1 MLVFKF
7 LAQFFFDLSGRGRGC
22 ALAAL
27 LAAGPAAHAQT
38 TPGRPTPPA
47 RPDTLTTRAHR
58 LPEARVRAVRP
69 SRFAVGTTRWT
80 VDSLALSQYRSGTV
94 ADVLQART
102 PAYIKNYGPGQLAS
116 ISLRGT
122 AARHTAVLWNGFNI
136 NLPTLGEADFNLLP
150 LNGLREV
157 VVQPGPAAALYGNG
171 AIGGTVLL
179 DTQADFHPTPLRAT
193 AQADAGAWGLRAG
206 SATAQAAGGR
216 AAFRAAASY
225 RQADNN
231 YPYLNPE
238 ITGLVRRY
246 AQNAAL
252 LHQWSLSQDLTLR
265 LGPAGELTAGTWLT
279 DADREIQLAAGA
291 ANDHAR
297 ERDQSR
303 RLLLG
308 YRQVLRH
315 GGQWAVRAAWFDDV
329 LNYASDQVA
338 RSNSDVKTNQ
348 VQAEY
353 TRPLGQRGTLRLG
366 AEAQHFAALADG
378 YGGTISENRS
388 AAFALL
394 RFDPRPT
401 LHLTANLRQALLPAG
416 FAPLTPTLGAEWTIF
431 SQEKFSPDSIPHLL
445 TSSPT
450 HLLTAKANLA
460 RTYRAPTLNERY
472 YRPGGNPNL
481 RPENGWGGEAGLSYQ
496 RPLSRVATLTSELT
510 AYSQTVNEWV
520 QWLPDARGIYSPR
533 NLRQVRSQGLEA
545 AVGLRASRGRY
556 AAHGRASYAFTS
568 TQKTQGAADDPDPTG
583 RQLAFVPLHQVAL
596 TLDQTL
602 GPWQL
607 GTTLGR
613 TGLVYA
619 DNSGTGYL
627 PAFWPL
633 AATAGYTLR
642 RAGGP
647 LAFTVLVQGSN
658 LLNLSYYTYSARP
671 APPRAL
677 LASLRVGWR

>member
-1 MLVFKF
+1 VLVFNPF
-7 LAQFFFDLSGRGRGC
+7 QQSFSNHSGWLASC
-22 ALAAL
+22 ALAVL
-27 LAAGPAAHAQT
+27 LASPTAHAQT
-38 TPGRPTPPA
+38 LH
-47 RPDTLTTRAHR
+47 PDTLTTRAHR
-58 LPEARVRAVRP
+58 LPEAQVRAVRP
-69 SRFAVGTTRWT
+69 SRFAVGTSQWA
-80 VDSLALSQYRSGTV
+80 VDSLALGQYRTGTV

-179 DTQADFHPTPLRAT
+179 DTGADFKPSPLRAT
-193 AQADAGAWGLRAG
+193 VQGDAGAWGLRG
-206 SATAQAAGGR
+206 SSATVQAAGGR
-216 AAFRAAASY
+216 VAVRAAASY

-238 ITGLVRRY
+238 ASGLVRRY
-246 AQNAAL
+246 AENAAL
-252 LHQWSLSQDLTLR
+252 LHQWSLSQDVAWR
-265 LGPAGELTAGTWLT
+265 LGQAGELTAATWLT
-279 DADREIQLAAGA
+279 DADRQIQLAAGA

-308 YRQVLRH
+308 YRQVLAN
-315 GGQWAVRAAWFDDV
+315 GGQWAVRGAWFDDV
-329 LNYASDQVA
+329 LNYTADQVP
-338 RSNSDVKTNQ
+338 RSNSDVQTTQ
-348 VQAEY
+348 AQAEY
-353 TRPLGQRGTLRLG
+353 TRPLGRHATLRLG
-366 AEAQHFAALADG
+366 AEGQHFAAVVDG
-378 YGGTISENRS
+378 YGGAISENRG

-394 RFDPRPT
+394 RFDPRPG
-401 LHLTANLRQALLPAG
+401 LRLTGNLRQALLPAG
-416 FAPLTPTLGAEWTIF
+416 LAPITPTVGAEWDIF
-431 SQEKFSPDSIPHLL
+431 SRQPTADSTQHSPLQPLHSL
-445 TSSPT
+445 T
-450 HLLTAKANLA
+450 LKANLA

-472 YRPGGNPNL
+472 WQPGGNPNL
-481 RPENGWGGEAGLSYQ
+481 LPENGVGGEAGLSYQ
-496 RPLSRVATLTSELT
+496 RPLAPATAFTSELT
-510 AYSQTVNEWV
+510 GYTQTVNEWV
-520 QWLPDARGIYSPR
+520 QWLPNERGIYSPR
-533 NLRQVRSQGLEA
+533 NLRQVRSQGVEA
-545 AVGLRASRGRY
+545 ALGLRYGRGRY
-556 AAHGRASYAFTS
+556 RLHGRASYAFTS
-568 TQKTQGAADDPDPTG
+568 TQKTQGTPDDPDPTG
-583 RQLAFVPLHQVAL
+583 RQLAFVPLHQLAL
-596 TLDQTL
+596 SLDQTL

-613 TGLVYA
+613 TGLVYT

-642 RAGGP
+642 GSGP
-647 LAFTVLVQGSN
+647 LALTALVQGSN

-671 APPRAL
+671 APPRSL
-677 LASLRVGWR
+677 LVSLRVGWR

>member
-1 MLVFKF
+1 M
-7 LAQFFFDLSGRGRGC
+7 
-22 ALAAL
+22 
-27 LAAGPAAHAQT
+27 
-38 TPGRPTPPA
+38 
-47 RPDTLTTRAHR
+47 
-58 LPEARVRAVRP
+58 
-69 SRFAVGTTRWT
+69 
-80 VDSLALSQYRSGTV
+80 
-94 ADVLQART
+94 
-102 PAYIKNYGPGQLAS
+102 
-116 ISLRGT
+116 
-122 AARHTAVLWNGFNI
+122 
-136 NLPTLGEADFNLLP
+136 LP

-179 DTQADFHPTPLRAT
+179 DTQADFRPTPLRAT

-231 YPYLNPE
+231 YSYFNRE

-279 DADREIQLAAGA
+279 DADREIQIAAGA

-303 RLLLG
+303 RLRLG
-308 YRQVLRH
+308 YRQVLRN

-329 LNYASDQVA
+329 LNYTSDQVA
-338 RSNSDVKTNQ
+338 RSNSDVKTTQ
-348 VQAEY
+348 AQAEY

-401 LHLTANLRQALLPAG
+401 LHLTANLRQARLPAG
-416 FAPLTPTLGAEWTIF
+416 FAPITPTLGAEWTIF
-431 SQEKFSPDSIPHLL
+431 SQEKPAPDSTTQSLSHSTIQ
-445 TSSPT
+445 S
-450 HLLTAKANLA
+450 LTAKANLA

-472 YRPGGNPNL
+472 YQPGGNPNL

-496 RPLSRVATLTSELT
+496 RPLSRVAALTGELT

-533 NLRQVRSQGLEA
+533 NLRRVRSQGLEV
-545 AVGLRASRGRY
+545 AVGLRAGRGRY

-568 TQKTQGAADDPDPTG
+568 TQKTQGTPDDPDPTG

-596 TLDQTL
+596 ALDQTL

-647 LAFTVLVQGSN
+647 LAVTVLVQGTN

>member
-1 MLVFKF
+1 MLVFNLFAKVF
-7 LAQFFFDLSGRGRGC
+7 SRPTGGRLAG

-27 LAAGPAAHAQT
+27 LAASPAAPAQV
-38 TPGRPTPPA
+38 RP
-47 RPDTLTTRAHR
+47 PDTLTTRAHR
-58 LPEARVRAVRP
+58 LPEAQVRAVRP
-69 SRFAVGTTRWT
+69 SRFAVGTTQWA
-80 VDSLALSQYRSGTV
+80 VDSLALSQYRTGTV

-102 PAYIKNYGPGQLAS
+102 PAYVKNYGPGQLAS

-179 DTQADFHPTPLRAT
+179 DTGADFRPGPLRAT
-193 AQADAGAWGLRAG
+193 VQGDLGAWGLRG
-206 SATAQAAGGR
+206 SSATVQAAGGR
-216 AAFRAAASY
+216 VAVRAAASY
-225 RQADNN
+225 RQAANN

-238 ITGLVRRY
+238 FTGLVRRY
-246 AQNAAL
+246 AENAAL
-252 LHQWSLSQDLTLR
+252 LHQWSLSQDVALR
-265 LGPAGELTAGTWLT
+265 LGAAGELTAGAWLT
-279 DADREIQLAAGA
+279 DADRQIQIAAGA

-308 YRQVLRH
+308 YRRVLAG
-315 GGQWAVRAAWFDDV
+315 GGQWAVRTAWFDDV
-329 LNYASDQVA
+329 LNYTSDQVA
-338 RSNSDVKTNQ
+338 RSNSDVKTT
-348 VQAEY
+348 QAQGEY
-353 TRPLGQRGTLRLG
+353 TRPLGRRATLRLG
-366 AEAQHFAALADG
+366 AEAQHFAAGADG
-378 YGGTISENRS
+378 YGGAISENRG

-394 RFDPRPT
+394 RLDPRPG
-401 LHLTANLRQALLPAG
+401 LRLTGNLRQALLPAG
-416 FAPLTPTLGAEWTIF
+416 LAPLTPTVGAEWDVF
-431 SQEKFSPDSIPHLL
+431 SRPPLAPDSVHPAFQPLSH
-445 TSSPT
+445 T
-450 HLLTAKANLA
+450 LTAKANLA

-472 YRPGGNPNL
+472 WQPGGNPGL
-481 RPENGWGGEAGLSYQ
+481 RPENGVGGEAGLRYQ
-496 RPLSRVATLTSELT
+496 RPLGRATAFTGELT

-520 QWLPDARGIYSPR
+520 QWLPNDRGIYTPR

-545 AVGLRASRGRY
+545 ALGLRYGRGRY
-556 AAHGRASYAFTS
+556 GLHGRASYALTS

-583 RQLAFVPLHQVAL
+583 RQLAFVPLHQLAL
-596 TLDQTL
+596 SLDQTL
-602 GPWQL
+602 GAWQL

-613 TGLVYA
+613 TGLVYT
-619 DNSGTGYL
+619 DNSGTSYL

-642 RAGGP
+642 GAGP
-647 LAFTVLVQGSN
+647 LAFTVLVQGTN
-658 LLNLSYYTYSARP
+658 LLNSSYYTYSARP

-677 LASLRVGWR
+677 QASLRVGWR

>member
-1 MLVFKF
+1 
-7 LAQFFFDLSGRGRGC
+7 LAGC
-22 ALAAL
+22 ALAVL
-27 LAAGPAAHAQT
+27 LAGPAAHAQRA
-38 TPGRPTPPA
+38 P

-69 SRFAVGTTRWT
+69 SRFAVGSTQWR
-80 VDSLALSQYRSGTV
+80 VDSLALSQYRTGTV

-150 LNGLREV
+150 LNGLRDV

-179 DTQADFHPTPLRAT
+179 DTGPDFRPSPLRAT
-193 AQADAGAWGLRAG
+193 VQADAGAWGLRG
-206 SATAQAAGGR
+206 TSATVQAAGGR
-216 AAFRAAASY
+216 VAVRAAASY
-225 RQADNN
+225 RQAANN

-238 ITGLVRRY
+238 FNGLVRRY
-246 AQNAAL
+246 AENAAL
-252 LHQWSLSQDLTLR
+252 LHQWSLSQDVALR
-265 LGPAGELTAGTWLT
+265 LGAAGELTAAAWLT
-279 DADREIQLAAGA
+279 DADRQIQVAAGA

-308 YRQVLRH
+308 YRRVLAS
-315 GGQWAVRAAWFDDV
+315 GGQWAVRGAWLNDV
-329 LNYASDQVA
+329 LDYTSDQVA
-338 RSNSDVKTNQ
+338 RSNSA
-348 VQAEY
+348 VQTTQAQGEY
-353 TRPLGQRGTLRLG
+353 TRPLGQRATLRLG
-366 AEAQHFAALADG
+366 AEAQHFAAVVDG
-378 YGGTISENRS
+378 YGGAIGENRG

-394 RFDPRPT
+394 RLDPRPG
-401 LHLTANLRQALLPAG
+401 LRLTANLRQALLPAG
-416 FAPLTPTLGAEWTIF
+416 LAPITPTVGAEWDVF
-431 SQEKFSPDSIPHLL
+431 SRPAAGAAPRSGDSLATGSPAFLLPHLL
-445 TSSPT
+445 T
-450 HLLTAKANLA
+450 LKASLA

-472 YRPGGNPNL
+472 WRPGGNPNL
-481 RPENGWGGEAGLSYQ
+481 RPESGLGGEAGLSYQ
-496 RPLSRVATLTSELT
+496 RPLGRATALTGELT

-520 QWLPDARGIYSPR
+520 QWIPNERGIYSPR

-545 AVGLRASRGRY
+545 ALGLRYGRGRY
-556 AAHGRASYAFTS
+556 RLHGRATYALTS
-568 TQKTQGAADDPDPTG
+568 TQKTQGAPDDVDPTG
-583 RQLAFVPLHQVAL
+583 QQLAFVPLHQLAL
-596 TLDQTL
+596 SLDHTL

-619 DNSGTGYL
+619 DNSGTSYL

-642 RAGGP
+642 GTGP
-647 LAFTVLVQGSN
+647 LAFTVLVQGTN

>member
-1 MLVFKF
+1 MLILSFF
-7 LAQFFFDLSGRGRGC
+7 NNPLTRARRWQPLCGLAA
-22 ALAAL
+22 ALA
-27 LAAGPAAHAQT
+27 LATGPAAHAQT
-38 TPGRPTPPA
+38 AP

-58 LPEARVRAVRP
+58 LPAARVRAVRP
-69 SRFAVGTTRWT
+69 SRFAVGSPQWAI
-80 VDSLALSQYRSGTV
+80 DSLALSQYRTGTV

-150 LNGLREV
+150 LNGLRDV

-179 DTQADFHPTPLRAT
+179 DTAPDFRPTPLRAT
-193 AQADAGAWGLRAG
+193 AQADVGTWGLRG
-206 SATAQAAGGR
+206 SSATVRAAGGR
-216 AAFRAAASY
+216 VAVRAAASY
-225 RQADNN
+225 RQATNN

-238 ITGLVRRY
+238 FGGLVRRY
-246 AQNAAL
+246 AENAAL
-252 LHQWSLSQDLTLR
+252 LHQWSVSQDVAWR
-265 LGPAGELTAGTWLT
+265 LGLAGELTAGTWLT
-279 DADREIQLAAGA
+279 DADRQIQVAAGA

-308 YRQVLRH
+308 YRQVLAN
-315 GGQWAVRAAWFDDV
+315 GGQWAVRGAWFDDV
-329 LNYASDQVA
+329 LNYTADQVA
-338 RSNSDVKTNQ
+338 RSNSDVKTT
-348 VQAEY
+348 QAQGEY

-366 AEAQHFAALADG
+366 AEAQHFAAVVDG
-378 YGGTISENRS
+378 YGGAISEDRG

-394 RFDPRPT
+394 RFDPRPGLRFT
-401 LHLTANLRQALLPAG
+401 GNLRQALLPAG
-416 FAPLTPTLGAEWTIF
+416 FAPLTPTLGAEWDIF
-431 SQEKFSPDSIPHLL
+431 SREKFAADSAKALPH
-445 TSSPT
+445 S
-450 HLLTAKANLA
+450 LTAKANLA

-472 YRPGGNPNL
+472 WQPGGNPNL
-481 RPENGWGGEAGLSYQ
+481 LPERGVGGELGLSYQ
-496 RPLSRVATLTSELT
+496 RPLSRAAVLTGELT

-520 QWLPDARGIYSPR
+520 QWLPNDRGVYSPR

-545 AVGLRASRGRY
+545 AVGLRAGRGRY

-568 TQKTQGAADDPDPTG
+568 TQKTQGAPDDPDPAG
-583 RQLAFVPLHQVAL
+583 RQLAFVPLHQLAL
-596 TLDQTL
+596 ALDQTL

-619 DNSGTGYL
+619 DNSGLGYL
-627 PAFWPL
+627 PAYWPL
-633 AATAGYTLR
+633 AATAGYTYTLR

-647 LAFTVLVQGSN
+647 LALTVLVQGTN
-658 LLNLSYYTYSARP
+658 LLNLRYDTYSARP

>member
-1 MLVFKF
+1 VLILSLSIHPLTRARRWWTLHG
-7 LAQFFFDLSGRGRGC
+7 LAVVL
-22 ALAAL
+22 ALAAR
-27 LAAGPAAHAQT
+27 PAAHAQT
-38 TPGRPTPPA
+38 AP

-58 LPEARVRAVRP
+58 LPAAQVRAVRP
-69 SRFAVGTTRWT
+69 SRFAVGSPQW
-80 VDSLALSQYRSGTV
+80 VIDSLALSQYRTGTV

-150 LNGLREV
+150 LNGLRNV

-179 DTQADFHPTPLRAT
+179 DTALDFHPTPLRAT
-193 AQADAGAWGLRAG
+193 AQADAGAWGLRG
-206 SATAQAAGGR
+206 SSATLQVAGGR
-216 AAFRAAASY
+216 VAVRAAASY
-225 RQADNN
+225 RQATNN

-238 ITGLVRRY
+238 FGGLVRRY
-246 AQNAAL
+246 AENAAL
-252 LHQWSLSQDLTLR
+252 LHQWSLSQDLTWR
-265 LGPAGELTAGTWLT
+265 LGQAGEFTAGTWLT
-279 DADREIQLAAGA
+279 DADRQIQLAAGA

-308 YRQVLRH
+308 YRQVLAN
-315 GGQWAVRAAWFDDV
+315 GGQWAVRGAWFDDV
-329 LNYASDQVA
+329 LNYTSDQVA
-338 RSNSDVKTNQ
+338 RSSSDVKTT
-348 VQAEY
+348 QAQGEY

-366 AEAQHFAALADG
+366 AEAQHFAAVVDS
-378 YGGTISENRS
+378 YGGAIGENRG

-394 RFDPRPT
+394 RFAPRPG
-401 LHLTANLRQALLPAG
+401 LRLTGNLRQALLPAG
-416 FAPLTPTLGAEWTIF
+416 FAPLTPTVGAEWDIF
-431 SQEKFSPDSIPHLL
+431 SRGKAGADSTKALPHLL
-445 TSSPT
+445 T
-450 HLLTAKANLA
+450 LKANLA

-472 YRPGGNPNL
+472 WQPGGNPSL
-481 RPENGWGGEAGLSYQ
+481 RPERGVGGELGLSYQ
-496 RPLSRVATLTSELT
+496 RPLSRAAVLTGELT

-520 QWLPDARGIYSPR
+520 QWLPNDRGIYSPR

-545 AVGLRASRGRY
+545 AVGLRMSWGRY

-568 TQKTQGAADDPDPTG
+568 TQKTQGAPDDPDPAG
-583 RQLAFVPLHQVAL
+583 RQLAFVPLHQLAL
-596 TLDQTL
+596 SLDQTM
-602 GPWQL
+602 GSWQL

-613 TGLVYA
+613 TGLVYT

-642 RAGGP
+642 RGGGP

-658 LLNLSYYTYSARP
+658 LLNFSYYTYSARP

>member
-1 MLVFKF
+1 VRLAGALV
-7 LAQFFFDLSGRGRGC
+7 
-22 ALAAL
+22 AL
-27 LAAGPAAHAQT
+27 LLASPIAHAQT
-38 TPGRPTPPA
+38 RRLT
-47 RPDTLTTRAHR
+47 DTLTTRAHR
-58 LPEARVRAVRP
+58 LPEAQVRAVRP
-69 SRFAVGTTRWT
+69 SRFAVGATQWA
-80 VDSLALSQYRSGTV
+80 VDSLALSQYRTGTV

-150 LNGLREV
+150 LNGLRDV

-179 DTQADFHPTPLRAT
+179 DTGPDFRPSPLRAT
-193 AQADAGAWGLRAG
+193 VQGDLGAWGLRG
-206 SATAQAAGGR
+206 SSATVQAAGGR
-216 AAFRAAASY
+216 VAVRVAASY

-238 ITGLVRRY
+238 FGGLVRRY
-246 AQNAAL
+246 AENAAL
-252 LHQWSLSQDLTLR
+252 LHQWSLSQDVALR
-265 LGPAGELTAGTWLT
+265 LGQAGELTAATWLT
-279 DADREIQLAAGA
+279 DADRQIQIAAGA

-308 YRQVLRH
+308 YRQVLAG
-315 GGQWAVRAAWFDDV
+315 GGQWAVRGAWFDDV
-329 LNYASDQVA
+329 LNYTSDQVA
-338 RSNSDVKTNQ
+338 RSNSDVQTTQ
-348 VQAEY
+348 AQAEY
-353 TRPLGQRGTLRLG
+353 TRPLGRRATLRLG
-366 AEAQHFAALADG
+366 AEGQHFAAVVDG
-378 YGGTISENRS
+378 YGSAISENRG

-394 RFDPRPT
+394 RFDPRAG
-401 LHLTANLRQALLPAG
+401 LRLTGNLRQALLPAG
-416 FAPLTPTLGAEWTIF
+416 LAPITPTVGAEWDVF
-431 SQEKFSPDSIPHLL
+431 SRPQPAADSAQHAAIQPVIHLL
-445 TSSPT
+445 T
-450 HLLTAKANLA
+450 LKANLA

-472 YRPGGNPNL
+472 WQPGGNPNL
-481 RPENGWGGEAGLSYQ
+481 RPENGWGGEAGLRYQ
-496 RPLSRVATLTSELT
+496 RPLGPATAFTGELT
-510 AYSQTVNEWV
+510 GYSQTVNEWV
-520 QWLPDARGIYSPR
+520 QWLPNDRGIYSPR
-533 NLRQVRSQGLEA
+533 NLRQVHSQGLEA
-545 AVGLRASRGRY
+545 ALGLRYGRGRY
-556 AAHGRASYAFTS
+556 ALHGRASYAFTS
-568 TQKTQGAADDPDPTG
+568 TQKTQGAPDDPDPTG
-583 RQLAFVPLHQVAL
+583 RQLAFVPLHQLAL
-596 TLDQTL
+596 SLDQTL
-602 GPWQL
+602 GGWQL

-642 RAGGP
+642 ASGP
-647 LAFTVLVQGSN
+647 LALTLLLQGSN
-658 LLNLSYYTYSARP
+658 LLNINYYTYSARP

>member
-1 MLVFKF
+1 VLIFSLF
-7 LAQFFFDLSGRGRGC
+7 NNFFSSSRGWWLGC
-22 ALAAL
+22 ALAAA
-27 LAAGPAAHAQT
+27 LAASPAARAQT
-38 TPGRPTPPA
+38 TL

-69 SRFAVGTTRWT
+69 SRFAVGSPQWAI
-80 VDSLALSQYRSGTV
+80 DSLALSQYRTGTV
-94 ADVLQART
+94 ADVLAART

-150 LNGLREV
+150 LNGLRSV

-179 DTQADFHPTPLRAT
+179 DTSPDFRPSPLRAT
-193 AQADAGAWGLRAG
+193 VQADAGAWGLRG
-206 SATAQAAGGR
+206 SSATLQSSGGR
-216 AAFRAAASY
+216 VAVRAAASY

-238 ITGLVRRY
+238 FGGLVRRY
-246 AQNAAL
+246 AENAAL
-252 LHQWSLSQDLTLR
+252 LHHWSLSQDLTLR
-265 LGPAGELTAGTWLT
+265 LGQAGELTASTWLT
-279 DADREIQLAAGA
+279 DADRQIQLAAGA

-308 YRQVLRH
+308 YRQVLAN
-315 GGQWAVRAAWFDDV
+315 GGQWAVRGAWFNDV
-329 LNYASDQVA
+329 LNYTSDQLA
-338 RSNSDVKTNQ
+338 RSNSDVKTTQ
-348 VQAEY
+348 AQAEY

-366 AEAQHFAALADG
+366 TEAQHFAAVVDG
-378 YGGTISENRS
+378 YGGAISENRG

-394 RFDPRPT
+394 RFDPRPG
-401 LHLTANLRQALLPAG
+401 LRLTGNLRQALLPAG
-416 FAPLTPTLGAEWTIF
+416 LAPLTPTVGAEWDIF
-431 SQEKFSPDSIPHLL
+431 SKQKFAPDSIQN
-445 TSSPT
+445 SPT
-450 HLLTAKANLA
+450 HQLTNSLTAKANLA

-472 YRPGGNPNL
+472 WQPGGNPNL
-481 RPENGWGGEAGLSYQ
+481 LPENGVGGELGLSYQ
-496 RPLSRVATLTSELT
+496 RPLSPAATFTGELT
-510 AYSQTVNEWV
+510 GYSQTVNEWV
-520 QWLPDARGIYSPR
+520 QWLPNERGVYSPR

-545 AVGLRASRGRY
+545 ALGLRYGRGRY
-556 AAHGRASYAFTS
+556 RLHGRASYAFTS
-568 TQKTQGAADDPDPTG
+568 TQKTQGTPEDTDPTG
-583 RQLAFVPLHQVAL
+583 RQLAFVPLHQLAL
-596 TLDQTL
+596 SLDHTL

-607 GTTLGR
+607 STTLGR
-613 TGLVYA
+613 TGLVYT
-619 DNSGTGYL
+619 DNSGLGYL
-627 PAFWPL
+627 PGYWPL

-642 RAGGP
+642 HGAGP

>member
-1 MLVFKF
+1 MAV
-7 LAQFFFDLSGRGRGC
+7 
-22 ALAAL
+22 L
-27 LAAGPAAHAQT
+27 LAASPAARAQA
-38 TPGRPTPPA
+38 P

-69 SRFAVGTTRWT
+69 SRFAVGTAQWA
-80 VDSLALSQYRSGTV
+80 VDSLALSQYRAGTV
-94 ADVLQART
+94 ADALAART
-102 PAYIKNYGPGQLAS
+102 PAYIRNYGPGQLAS

-179 DTQADFHPTPLRAT
+179 DTSPDFKASRLRAT
-193 AQADAGAWGLRAG
+193 AQGDLGAWGQRGG
-206 SATAQAAGGR
+206 SATVQAAGGR
-216 AAFRAAASY
+216 VAVRAAASY
-225 RQADNN
+225 RQADND

-238 ITGLVRRY
+238 VSGLVRRY
-246 AQNAAL
+246 ATNAAL
-252 LHQWSLSQDLTLR
+252 LHQWSLSQDVTLR
-265 LGPAGELTAGTWLT
+265 LGAAGELTAGTWLT
-279 DADREIQLAAGA
+279 DVDRQIQVAAGA

-308 YRQVLRH
+308 YRRVLANS
-315 GGQWAVRAAWFDDV
+315 GQWTAQAAWFEDV
-329 LNYASDQVA
+329 LDYTSDQVA
-338 RSNSDVKTNQ
+338 RSNSA
-348 VQAEY
+348 VQTTQAQGEY
-353 TRPLGQRGTLRLG
+353 TRPVGRRATLRLG
-366 AEAQHFAALADG
+366 AEAQHFAAVVDG
-378 YGGTISENRS
+378 YGGAIGENRG

-394 RFDPRPT
+394 RYDPRAS
-401 LHLTANLRQALLPAG
+401 LRLTGNLRQALLPAG
-416 FAPLTPTLGAEWTIF
+416 LAPLTPTAGAEWDIF
-431 SQEKFSPDSIPHLL
+431 SQPAPTPDSI
-445 TSSPT
+445 TSSPSVP
-450 HLLTAKANLA
+450 HQLTLKANLA

-472 YRPGGNPNL
+472 WRPGGNPNL
-481 RPENGWGGEAGLSYQ
+481 LPESGGGAEAGLRYQ
-496 RPLSRVATLTSELT
+496 RPLSRATAFTGEVT

-520 QWLPDARGIYSPR
+520 QWLPNERGIYTPR

-545 AVGLRASRGRY
+545 ALELRYGRGRY
-556 AAHGRASYAFTS
+556 AAHGRARYAFTS
-568 TQKTQGAADDPDPTG
+568 TQKTQGTPDDPDPTG
-583 RQLAFVPLHQVAL
+583 QQLAFVPLHQLAL
-596 TLDQTL
+596 SLDQTW

-613 TGLVYA
+613 TGLVYV
-619 DNSGTGYL
+619 DNSGLGYL
-627 PAFWPL
+627 PAYWPL

-642 RAGGP
+642 GAGT

-677 LASLRVGWR
+677 LVSLRVGWR